1 MRAWLA
7 NRDSRPSRSY
17 VRRLTLCLEL
27 GGGVYVIDV
36 NLRCC
41 AKDRSATWAPRAM
54 TPCTKSASR
63 SGAPRRIDW
72 LAAPLGAPASLQ
84 AGGVFTLGREWGILI
99 QKSIPSDSIIVDFAD
114 HAISAATFAILSALS
129 RQRTQRRM

>member
-1 MRAWLA
+1 
-7 NRDSRPSRSY
+7 
-17 VRRLTLCLEL
+17 
-27 GGGVYVIDV
+27 
-36 NLRCC
+36 
-41 AKDRSATWAPRAM
+41 M
-54 TPCTKSASR
+54 TPSTKSASR

-99 QKSIPSDSIIVDFAD
+99 QKSIPSDSIIADFAD

-129 RQRTQRRM
+129 GQRTQRRM